1 MNGMSSR
8 LYSGGYSMAV
18 NGDIVR
24 SIESQ
29 SLVKGPYVKVPL
41 IAGSNTDEGT
51 GQGPSGI
58 NTTEQLFT
66 WLITKEAAA
75 SYSQMENLPP
85 EAANE
90 ILSLYPDNST
100 GNMAA
105 YLGDSPT
112 SAQGPMWRRTSTYA
126 GDYQQHAGR
135 RATCQSWATHGAPA
149 YCEFYLRDIERETM
163 DQRAWIN
170 EAAHFEEVV
179 FIFNDLEA
187 FVARQPCW
195 MSTSSV
201 PFSSS
206 SVQKRASKLH
216 FVLACIWLS
225 PFSTAMA
232 EALGAVASGIAVAQV
247 AGTAG
252 SAIWKLKQL
261 WDEVEDVPEIIN
273 DLIEQLG
280 CLDPS
285 LWDA

>member
-66 WLITKEAAA
+66 CLITKEAAA
-75 SYSQMENLPP
+75 SYSQMGNLPP

-135 RATCQSWATHGAPA
+135 RATCQS
-149 YCEFYLRDIERETM
+149 DIERETM

-187 FVARQPCW
+187 FVARQPYW

-232 EALGAVASGIAVAQV
+232 EALGAVASGIAVAQI